1 MMIAMLGAMDEVLG
15 VVVAAAGVARVFIA
29 DGVSLVLD
37 SSE

>member
-15 VVVAAAGVARVFIA
+15 VVEAAAGVAGVFIA